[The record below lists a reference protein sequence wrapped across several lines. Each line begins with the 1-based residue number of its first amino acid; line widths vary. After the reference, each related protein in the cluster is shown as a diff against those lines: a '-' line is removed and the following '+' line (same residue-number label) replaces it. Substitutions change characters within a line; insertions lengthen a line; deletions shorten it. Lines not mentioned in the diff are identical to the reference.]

1 MNLFISFEEIK
12 MLASK
17 RTGLIMNLE
26 YVDADKFK
34 VSTFIKLPL
43 IGERE
48 ISLLLAI
55 KSASFDCVQL
65 RNDSGIVSNMILN
78 MLEDIAER
86 IFLNTSSTPNKLVDI
101 GNNSMEIYPNVIEKV
116 KEIERFLVMHSIVV
130 VDKGFAINFSCREN

>member
-1 MNLFISFEEIK
+1 
-12 MLASK
+12 MLVSK
-17 RTGLIMNLE
+17 RTGLIINFE
-26 YVDADKFK
+26 YVDVDKFK

-55 KSASFDCVQL
+55 KSASFDCVHL

-101 GNNSMEIYPNVIEKV
+101 GNNSMEIYPNVIENV

-130 VDKGFAINFSCREN
+130 VDKGFAVNFSCCEN

>member
-1 MNLFISFEEIK
+1 MIFFISFEEIK

-43 IGERE
+43 IGEKE

-55 KSASFDCVQL
+55 ESASFGCVQL

-86 IFLNTSSTPNKLVDI
+86 ILLNTSSTPNELVDI
-101 GNNSMEIYPNVIEKV
+101 DINSIKIYPNAIDKV
-116 KEIERFLVMHSIVV
+116 KEIERVLVMHSIVV
-130 VDKGFAINFSCREN
+130 VDKGFAVNFSCREN